1 MRARTK
7 GWLLAITSF
16 LFTLFAFTASQTQ
29 AWFTFFAETS
39 AELNRYVF
47 YSNLWFVISV
57 IFLILFIYS
66 CFCLYR
72 LRRQNSSSPTGSKEI
87 ILF

>member
-1 MRARTK
+1 MRTRTK
-7 GWLLAITSF
+7 GWLLTITSF
-16 LFTLFAFTASQTQ
+16 LFTLFAFTASQAQ
-29 AWFTFFAETS
+29 AWFTFFAETP

-66 CFCLYR
+66 CFYLYR
-72 LRRQNSSSPTGSKEI
+72 LRRQSFSSTSRAKYIT
-87 ILF
+87 LF